1 MLFQFP
7 PAIQAGIA
15 AGKYVQVIS
24 STGVPLGM
32 VREAATGHWAG
43 HAVGVM
49 SNGAALNPL
58 LAVPQLAMGAGQMYQ
73 SHLGLQALKSLSV
86 SVATLQATTAVIGV
100 GVAAGVALSAVNL
113 WQTLKLREDVK
124 QLRFE
129 VKDGFIDL
137 KQALKEQGTE
147 IKQLIE
153 QVAQDV
159 EFKHH
164 RTILI
169 QAYGRFIQ
177 AINCLRDAVK
187 FQDAN
192 RRNAQID
199 LAKGM
204 LFEALADYDNSQ
216 LLEGTCA
223 AGLLRRREC
232 AWAIEQA
239 IAMTYQLQDAHEVVS
254 DRLSHLQTKIRT
266 DSLTI
271 ISRCESEEELDFL
284 FPEITRIHH
293 HDLAVL
299 NSWQNNID
307 WMQTLSSQERHLLS
321 SSNITV
327 NDNVDSN
334 QSTVALAKPDE
345 QIFYEDLKQKSHFLS
360 LSSQLQLMMQP
371 DLHQEY
377 ASYISHQAAIAG
389 YKTLIPSN
397 LQQASDLAV
406 ANLYWYF
413 KVRDESEELK
423 EIDDIRMT
431 NQKIV
436 LSDAK

>member
-15 AGKYVQVIS
+15 AGKYLQVVS
-24 STGVPLGM
+24 STGVPLGIA
-32 VREAATGHWAG
+32 RDAATGQFVG
-43 HAVGVM
+43 QAVGVL

-73 SHLGLQALKSLSV
+73 NHLGLQALQSLSA

-113 WQTLKLREDVK
+113 YQTLKLRKEVE
-124 QLRFE
+124 QLRLE

-137 KQALKEQGTE
+137 KQALKAQGTE

-153 QVAQDV
+153 QVAQDI

-164 RTILI
+164 RTILV

-187 FQDAN
+187 LQDVN

-204 LFEALADYDNSQ
+204 LFEALADYDNPQ

-223 AGLLRRREC
+223 AGQLRRREC
-232 AWAIEQA
+232 AWAIDQA
-239 IAMTYQLQDAHEVVS
+239 IAMTYQLQGADEVVS
-254 DRLSHLQTKIRT
+254 DRLSRLQNKIRQDALT
-266 DSLTI
+266 VIDS
-271 ISRCESEEELDFL
+271 CESEVELDFL
-284 FPEITRIHH
+284 FPEITRIHE

-299 NSWQNNID
+299 DSWQHHVN
-307 WMQTLSSQERHLLS
+307 WMHTLSSEERHVLI

-327 NDNVDSN
+327 ADSVNTN
-334 QSTVALAKPDE
+334 QATVILAPTE
-345 QIFYEDLKQKSHFLS
+345 QILYEQLKQKSHFLS
-360 LSSQLQLMMQP
+360 LDSQLRLMMQP
-371 DLHQEY
+371 NLRREY
-377 ASYISHQAAIAG
+377 ASYISEQAASAG
-389 YKTLIPSN
+389 YRTLVPSN

-413 KVRDESEELK
+413 KVRDESEEEL
-423 EIDDIRMT
+423 
-431 NQKIV
+431 N
-436 LSDAK
+436 

>member
-15 AGKYVQVIS
+15 VGRYVQVVS
-24 STGVPLGM
+24 SAGVPLGIARD
-32 VREAATGHWAG
+32 VATGRFIG

-58 LAVPQLAMGAGQMYQ
+58 LGIPQLVMSGGQIYQ
-73 SHLGLQALKSLSV
+73 NHLGLQALKSLSA

-124 QLRFE
+124 QLRLE

-137 KQALKEQGTE
+137 KQVLKDQGTD

-153 QVAQDV
+153 QVSQDV

-164 RTILI
+164 RTILG

-177 AINCLRDAVK
+177 AINCLRDAMK

-204 LFEALADYDNSQ
+204 LFEALADYENPQ
-216 LLEGTCA
+216 LLEGTCV
-223 AGLLRRREC
+223 AGQLRRREC

-271 ISRCESEEELDFL
+271 ISSCESEEELDFL
-284 FPEITRIHH
+284 FPEVMRIHN

-299 NSWQNNID
+299 NSWQNNVD
-307 WMQTLSSQERHLLS
+307 WIQTLSSEEQNILS
-321 SSNITV
+321 SSDITV
-327 NDNVDSN
+327 ADSIDIK
-334 QSTVALAKPDE
+334 QALVALAKPDE
-345 QIFYEDLKQKSHFLS
+345 QTFYENLKQKSHFLS
-360 LSSQLQLMMQP
+360 LESQLQLMMQP

-377 ASYISHQAAIAG
+377 VSYISHQAAIAG

-397 LQQASDLAV
+397 LQQASDLAI